1 MAPAKLIYK
10 RKTTYSDGTIVEM
23 TIWELLISF
32 KISRPKGSERS
43 KAVERDFRIEIKC
56 PSLEEMG
63 DEFIQVWHAA
73 EQGETPRR
81 PIERVCFENLKVLV
95 QTLTPKRIQVLT
107 VLHEEGPSAIRALA
121 KKLRR
126 DYKNVH
132 QDIQILERVG
142 LVEETKEGLVAAPF
156 KKIVAE
162 IQLAA

>member
-1 MAPAKLIYK
+1 
-10 RKTTYSDGTIVEM
+10 VE
-23 TIWELLISF
+23 S
-32 KISRPKGSERS
+32 
-43 KAVERDFRIEIKC
+43 DFRIEIKS
-56 PSLEEMG
+56 PTLAEMG
-63 DEFIQVWHAA
+63 QEFIQMWHAA
-73 EQGETPRR
+73 EKGDTP
-81 PIERVCFENLKVLV
+81 PKPVVRVSFENLKILV

-121 KKLRR
+121 RKLHR

>member
-1 MAPAKLIYK
+1 M
-10 RKTTYSDGTIVEM
+10 
-23 TIWELLISF
+23 
-32 KISRPKGSERS
+32 
-43 KAVERDFRIEIKC
+43 ERDFRIEIKC

-63 DEFIQVWHAA
+63 KEFVEIWHAA
-73 EQGETPRR
+73 EHGEVPEK
-81 PIERVCFENLKVLV
+81 PVERVCFENLKILV

-132 QDIQILERVG
+132 QDIQILERIG
-142 LVEETKEGLVAAPF
+142 LVEETENGLVAAPF

>member
-1 MAPAKLIYK
+1 LPTLFV
-10 RKTTYSDGTIVEM
+10 T
-23 TIWELLISF
+23 
-32 KISRPKGSERS
+32 SRPKGCGRGNT
-43 KAVERDFRIEIKC
+43 VERDFRIEIKS
-56 PSLEEMG
+56 PTLEEMG
-63 DEFIQVWHAA
+63 SEFVQIWQAA
-73 EQGETPRR
+73 EQGNVPRK
-81 PIERVCFENLKVLV
+81 PVERVCFENLKILV

-132 QDIQILERVG
+132 QDIQILERIG

-156 KKIVAE
+156 SKIVAE